1 MCEAESLPKS
11 PCFSCSAEGGPPLF
25 RAVPNQPFP
34 PRPCPQ
40 PGGPCLPEHRLGEEP
55 SAAPPFSRAPAVPF
69 SFPVLNPTELCSAQ
83 VAFSP
88 RGFCSPALASRK
100 LKENPDVTPWSR
112 RRLQKTP
119 YAEDDVMFHMQNV
132 PRCVSPTPLR
142 RFFKGT
148 LSTLRA
154 LENILQN
161 DFLMWAFSFC
171 SSYYQTYQRLMTMRQ
186 QSDHT

>member
-25 RAVPNQPFP
+25 GAVPNQPFP
-34 PRPCPQ
+34 PRPCP
-40 PGGPCLPEHRLGEEP
+40 EVP
-55 SAAPPFSRAPAVPF
+55 SAAPPFSRPPAVPF
-69 SFPVLNPTELCSAQ
+69 SFPVLNPTELRSAQ
-83 VAFSP
+83 MAFSP
-88 RGFCSPALASRK
+88 RGFCSPALASQK

-112 RRLQKTP
+112 RRLQKTS
-119 YAEDDVMFHMQNV
+119 YAEVDVMFHMQNV
-132 PRCVSPTPLR
+132 PRCVGPTPLR

-148 LSTLRA
+148 FSTLQA

-186 QSDHT
+186 QLGHM